1 MKKTKIICTLGP
13 ASDTEEVISD
23 LIDAGM
29 NVARL
34 NFSHGTHE
42 DHAKKIAMVKKV
54 RERKKA
60 PIAIML
66 DTKGPEF
73 RIGTFQNG
81 KITLKDGDSFT
92 FTTEDIVG
100 DKDRVSITYKKAC
113 DQMKPG
119 DKILLNN
126 GLMIFE
132 VVKVEKPNIVCK
144 TVVGGNLSDRKSMFF
159 PDKELD
165 MVYLSEQDKAD
176 LKFGVEHGVDF
187 IAASFVSKA
196 QDVIDI
202 RNWLKECGSP
212 EGEIEIIAKIE
223 SRAGV
228 NNLDSILKVCDG
240 IMVARGDL
248 GVEVP
253 FEELP
258 DIQKSLIKAC
268 RICGKRS
275 ITATEMLES
284 MIKQPRPTRAE
295 ISDVANAVYDGSSA
309 IMLSGETAAGA
320 YPVEAVKAMSKI
332 AAQAEANTCYIQHIK
347 EEDYNINRLSEA
359 LAHSACTLAE
369 DIGASV
375 IVACTRTGG
384 TARMIS
390 RFRPMID
397 IVGMT
402 TDERAYRKLAL
413 SWGVIPV
420 MSEEFYSVDVLFHY
434 AKRAAINTGLVKKGD
449 TIVLTGGTPNGK
461 SGNSNLLN
469 VETIT
474 STTHS
479 I

>member
-13 ASDTEEVISD
+13 ASDNETILSD

-34 NFSHGTHE
+34 NFSHGAHE
-42 DHAKKIAMVKKV
+42 DHAKKIAMVKAV
-54 RERKKA
+54 RERKHV

-73 RIGTFQNG
+73 RIRTFKDG
-81 KITLKDGDSFT
+81 KITLNEGDEFT
-92 FTTEDIVG
+92 FTTQEIVG
-100 DKDRVSITYKKAC
+100 DNKRVSVSFKNIC
-113 DQMKPG
+113 EQMFPG

-132 VVKVEKPNIVCK
+132 VIKVQKPNVICK
-144 TVVGGNLSDRKSMFF
+144 TLVGGVLSDRKSMFF
-159 PDKELD
+159 PDKELE
-165 MVYLSEQDKAD
+165 MEYLSEQDKAD
-176 LKFGVEHGVDF
+176 LKFGVEQGVDF
-187 IAASFVSKA
+187 VAASFVSRA

-202 RNWLKECGSP
+202 RNWLRACGSP
-212 EGEIEIIAKIE
+212 DGDIEIIAKIE

-228 NNLDSILKVCDG
+228 NNLDEILKVCDG

-258 DIQKSLIKAC
+258 SIQKTIIKKC
-268 RICGKRS
+268 RIYGKRS

-320 YPVEAVKAMSKI
+320 YPVEAVKAMARI
-332 AAQAEANTCYIQHIK
+332 ARQAEMNTSYIAHIN
-347 EEDYNINRLSEA
+347 EDDYRITKLSEA
-359 LAHSACTLAE
+359 LAHSACTLAH
-369 DIGASV
+369 DIGAKV
-375 IVACTRTGG
+375 IVVCTRTGG
-384 TARMIS
+384 TARTVS
-390 RFRPMID
+390 RFRPLID
-397 IVGMT
+397 IIGMT
-402 TDERAYRKLAL
+402 TDERAYRRLAL

-434 AKRAAINTGLVKKGD
+434 AKRAALDSGIVQKGD
-449 TIVLTGGTPNGK
+449 KIVLTGGTPNGK
-461 SGNSNLLN
+461 SGNSNLIN
-469 VETIT
+469 VETV
-474 STTHS
+474 
-479 I
+479 